1 MLIDHERRFALSL
14 KDRIKSYNSILHRPP
29 LLAFDEVDLDGM
41 FKGKC
46 KKKFKRCLGWYL
58 EDMFNEIR
66 NNPDSNYVTCMDEVI
81 KDPSVTLKDFDR
93 TCVSVIY
100 KTPRDLY
107 VDFAKNEILGSRI
120 SEAMGIKTEYV
131 VPVKRNKYMA
141 IDFLSGDDCFETFSE
156 FVGIKHL
163 NAYIFS
169 QGDSCVRPWVESL
182 IYSAYSKIPKKN
194 KLQKIMDI
202 EPLIV
207 DALKIYFFKKY
218 IIHDADFCVQNLGV
232 VYSPG
237 YKNLRI
243 APAYDFEQSLMPGI
257 RTEQGFG
264 LIDDIEYLAKSFP
277 HVLLRVVQELNLDV
291 IKKDKIKSILQ
302 QHEPYEDKQ
311 KEYFNLIN
319 NSMLNLQYYSKE
331 ALKNSK
337 KYAKYQ
343 SISNMI
349 NTFENQM

>member
-1 MLIDHERRFALSL
+1 MNIKEYLKNYNLIT
-14 KDRIKSYNSILHRPP
+14 KRPP
-29 LLAFDEVDLDGM
+29 LLSFDEVDLKGM

-66 NNPDSNYVTCMDEVI
+66 NNPDTNYVTCVDDVI
-81 KDPSVTLKDFDR
+81 KDPSVTLNEFGK
-93 TCVSVIY
+93 TSVSVIY
-100 KTPRDLY
+100 KTPRNFY
-107 VDFAKNEILGSRI
+107 VDYAKNEILGSRI
-120 SEAMGIKTEYV
+120 AEAMGIKSEYV

-141 IDFLSGDDCFETFSE
+141 VDFLSGDDLFETFSE
-156 FVGIKHL
+156 FIDVKHL
-163 NAYIFS
+163 NAYVFNA
-169 QGDSCVRPWVESL
+169 GDSCVRPWVECL
-182 IYSAYSKIPKKN
+182 IYSAYSKMPTKN
-194 KLQKIMDI
+194 KLHKIMDI
-202 EPLIV
+202 EPLLV
-207 DALKIYFFKKY
+207 DAMKIYFFKKY
-218 IIHDADFCVQNLGV
+218 IVHDADFCVQNLGV

-264 LIDDIEYLAKSFP
+264 LIEDIEYLAKSFP
-277 HVLLRVVQELNLDV
+277 HVLGKVVQELNLNV

-337 KYAKYQ
+337 KLGKYQ
-343 SISNMI
+343 SLASMI
-349 NTFENQM
+349 NLFEKEM